1 MGSNIRSRLAV
12 LLTLAVLG
20 VAVAGIGT
28 TLGAPS
34 GTTAEA
40 DTRFVVTEQ
49 NVTVATDEEEVT
61 VTEDMYNVTS
71 VRVEEAAAGQFSVE
85 TERAQPL
92 TEKERERA
100 KQIARANETVQTHLA
115 EEEYTLDVDAIQQ
128 VETTAMQVSGNVTE
142 RTESG
147 NVTVIRYEAEAEE
160 TADDSVVVDRE
171 PTYVPNEAVVR
182 LRDPTASERTEL
194 KYSVDV
200 DLTNETVTDVTD
212 WIEIRQNAPTING
225 TEISPPATNSTA

>member
-49 NVTVATDEEEVT
+49 NVTVTTDQEEVT

-115 EEEYTLDVDAIQQ
+115 EEEYTLDVDAIQRLD
-128 VETTAMQVSGNVTE
+128 TTAMQISGNVTE

-147 NVTVIRYEAEAEE
+147 NVTVIRYEAEE
-160 TADDSVVVDRE
+160 TADGSVVVDRE

-212 WIEIRQNAPTING
+212 WAEIRQHAPTING

>member
-12 LLTLAVLG
+12 LLTLAILG
-20 VAVAGIGT
+20 VAVAGIGA

-34 GTTAEA
+34 GTTADA

-49 NVTVATDEEEVT
+49 NVTVATDQEEVT
-61 VTEDMYNVTS
+61 VTEDMSNVTS
-71 VRVEEAAAGQFSVE
+71 VRVREAAAGQFSVE

-92 TEKERERA
+92 TERKRERA
-100 KQIARANETVQTHLA
+100 KRIARTNETVQTHLA
-115 EEEYTLDVDAIQQ
+115 DGEYTLDVDAIQQ

-147 NVTVIRYEAEAEE
+147 NVTVIRYEAEE

-212 WIEIRQNAPTING
+212 WAEIRQHAPTING

>member
-1 MGSNIRSRLAV
+1 MGSNLRSRLAV

-49 NVTVATDEEEVT
+49 NVTVATDQEEVT

-71 VRVEEAAAGQFSVE
+71 VRVEAAAAGQFNVE

-92 TEKERERA
+92 TEGERERA
-100 KQIARANETVQTHLA
+100 KQIARTNETVQAYLA
-115 EEEYTLDVDAIQQ
+115 KGEYTLAVDAIQRLD
-128 VETTAMQVSGNVTE
+128 TTAMQISGNVTE
-142 RTESG
+142 RSESG
-147 NVTVIRYEAEAEE
+147 NVTVIKYEAETEE
-160 TADDSVVVDRE
+160 TADGSVVVNRE
-171 PTYVPNEAVVR
+171 PTYVPDEAVVR
-182 LRDPTASERTEL
+182 VRDPTASERTDL

-212 WIEIRQNAPTING
+212 WTEIRQNAPTING

>member
-12 LLTLAVLG
+12 LLTLVVFG
-20 VAVAGIGT
+20 VAVAGIGA

-49 NVTVATDEEEVT
+49 NVTVATDQEEVI
-61 VTEDMYNVTS
+61 VTDDMANVTS

-85 TERAQPL
+85 TERVQPL
-92 TEKERERA
+92 TERERERA
-100 KQIARANETVQTHLA
+100 KRIARTNETVQTHLA
-115 EEEYTLDVDAIQQ
+115 EGEYTLDVDAIQQ
-128 VETTAMQVSGNVTE
+128 LDTTAMQVSGNVTE

-182 LRDPTASERTEL
+182 LRDPTASERTDL

-212 WIEIRQNAPTING
+212 WTEIRQNAPTING
-225 TEISPPATNSTA
+225 TDISPPATNSTA

>member
-1 MGSNIRSRLAV
+1 MVSTIRSRLAL

-20 VAVAGIGT
+20 VAVAGIGA

-40 DTRFVVTEQ
+40 DTQFVVTGQ
-49 NVTVATDEEEVT
+49 NVTVATDQEEVT
-61 VTEDMYNVTS
+61 VTEDMSNVTS
-71 VRVEEAAAGQFSVE
+71 VRVREAAAGQFSVE

-92 TEKERERA
+92 TERERERA
-100 KQIARANETVQTHLA
+100 KRIARTNETVQTHLA
-115 EEEYTLDVDAIQQ
+115 EARYTLDVDAIQQ
-128 VETTAMQVSGNVTE
+128 VETTAMQISNITQTSNSGNVSVYTF
-142 RTESG
+142 
-147 NVTVIRYEAEAEE
+147 NEAETEE
-160 TADDSVVVDRE
+160 TADGSVVVDRE

-182 LRDPTASERTEL
+182 LRDPTASERTDL

-212 WIEIRQNAPTING
+212 WTEIRQNAPTING
-225 TEISPPATNSTA
+225 TDISPPATNSTA

>member
-20 VAVAGIGT
+20 VAVAGIGA

-34 GTTAEA
+34 STTADA

-49 NVTVATDEEEVT
+49 NVTVATDQEEVT
-61 VTEDMYNVTS
+61 VTDDMANVTS
-71 VRVEEAAAGQFSVE
+71 VRVREAAAGQFSVE

-92 TEKERERA
+92 TERERERA
-100 KQIARANETVQTHLA
+100 KRIARTNETVQTHLA
-115 EEEYTLDVDAIQQ
+115 DGEYTLDVDAIQQ

-147 NVTVIRYEAEAEE
+147 NVTVIRYEAEE

-182 LRDPTASERTEL
+182 LRDPTASERTDL

-212 WIEIRQNAPTING
+212 WTEIRQHAPTING

>member
-20 VAVAGIGT
+20 VAVAGIGA

-34 GTTAEA
+34 GTTADA

-49 NVTVATDEEEVT
+49 NVTVATDQEEVT
-61 VTEDMYNVTS
+61 VTDDMSNVTS

-92 TEKERERA
+92 TERERERA
-100 KQIARANETVQTHLA
+100 KRIARTNETVQTHLA
-115 EEEYTLDVDAIQQ
+115 EGEYTLDVDAIQRLD
-128 VETTAMQVSGNVTE
+128 TTAMQVSGNVTE

-182 LRDPTASERTEL
+182 FRDPTASERTDL

-200 DLTNETVTDVTD
+200 DLTNETVTDVID
-212 WIEIRQNAPTING
+212 WAEIRQHAPTING

>member
-12 LLTLAVLG
+12 LLTLAVIG
-20 VAVAGIGT
+20 VAVAGIGA

-34 GTTAEA
+34 GTTADA

-49 NVTVATDEEEVT
+49 NVTVATDQEEVT
-61 VTEDMYNVTS
+61 VTEDMSNVTS
-71 VRVEEAAAGQFSVE
+71 VQVREAAAGQFSVE

-92 TEKERERA
+92 TERERERA
-100 KQIARANETVQTHLA
+100 KRIARTNETVQTHLA
-115 EEEYTLDVDAIQQ
+115 EGEYTLDVDAIQQ
-128 VETTAMQVSGNVTE
+128 VETTAMEISGNITE

-147 NVTVIRYEAEAEE
+147 NVTVIRYETDAEE

-182 LRDPTASERTEL
+182 LRDPTASERTDL

-200 DLTNETVTDVTD
+200 DLTNETVTDGTD
-212 WIEIRQNAPTING
+212 WAEIRQHAPTING

>member
-12 LLTLAVLG
+12 LLTLAILG
-20 VAVAGIGT
+20 VAVAGIGA

-34 GTTAEA
+34 GTTADA

-49 NVTVATDEEEVT
+49 NVTVATDQEEVT
-61 VTEDMYNVTS
+61 VTEDMSNVTS
-71 VRVEEAAAGQFSVE
+71 VRVREAAAGQFSVE

-92 TEKERERA
+92 TERERERA
-100 KQIARANETVQTHLA
+100 KRIARTNETVQTYLA
-115 EEEYTLDVDAIQQ
+115 EGEYTLDVDAIQRLD
-128 VETTAMQVSGNVTE
+128 TTAMQVSGNVTE

-147 NVTVIRYEAEAEE
+147 NVTVIRYEAEE

-212 WIEIRQNAPTING
+212 WAEIRQHAPTING